1 MRCLW
6 VFIMVLCLEWSSW
19 HEVCVAFPFWH
30 VLLMFRTLL
39 MRGWIFT
46 KLLNYILASPNCC
59 ETWWSC
65 SWCHYEAIKY
75 LTCSFG
81 HVYHPML
88 NFVYLRSSRLY
99 FFAFLAW
106 FMHSQQGGDIWA
118 CFGLLKAS
126 RRFSGGFVP
135 FWALLCTDLTGWGHR
150 SDWSECW
157 PCSHVGHWSNQRRWP
172 VWPVRAELLQ
182 LLYFVKWFTCIR
194 LGGACMC
201 EGGALCGF
209 RALDRWIVLFT

>member
-99 FFAFLAW
+99 FFLHFWLDSCILNKGETFEHVLAFWRHLEG
-106 FMHSQQGGDIWA
+106 FQVVSCH
-118 CFGLLKAS
+118 FGLYCAPIWLVEVT
-126 RRFSGGFVP
+126 G
-135 FWALLCTDLTGWGHR
+135 LTGQSVGPVHMLGTGLTSGVDR
-150 SDWSECW
+150 SDRSELSCCSYSILWSG
-157 PCSHVGHWSNQRRWP
+157 SH
-172 VWPVRAELLQ
+172 A
-182 LLYFVKWFTCIR
+182 FV
-194 LGGACMC
+194 
-201 EGGALCGF
+201 
-209 RALDRWIVLFT
+209 